1 MVHAT
6 LSSFLKGIVNP
17 KSRERSQEIA
27 KIQQEDHAY
36 ARGNIDNRGP
46 CPGLNSLANQ
56 GYLPRD
62 GKNISL
68 PQVEA
73 ALMTGLHMS
82 STLASTLAHTL
93 RPLYRADGT
102 FDLHDMRKHNVL
114 EHDRS
119 FTRLDFRQ
127 GDNYT
132 FQPAMFQA
140 LLDDAKGG
148 PVTMQTLAKTYVRR
162 KKECKRSGA
171 PSLPFTIWVVNL
183 IQTVSFYHTAAM
195 STLSKETL
203 TTFYEEE
210 RFPDEIFKNP
220 KKRTLIGLVWDTVIL
235 MNYIVFRT

>member
-1 MVHAT
+1 MLAA
-6 LSSFLKGIVNP
+6 F
-17 KSRERSQEIA
+17 SRFFCR
-27 KIQQEDHAY
+27 H
-36 ARGNIDNRGP
+36 P
-46 CPGLNSLANQ
+46 NSRM
-56 GYLPRD
+56 YRPRD

-93 RPLYRADGT
+93 RPLCRADGT

-127 GDNYT
+127 GDDYT

-140 LLDDAKGG
+140 LLDDAEGG
-148 PVTMQTLAKTYVRR
+148 PITIQTLAKTYVRR

-171 PSLPFTIWVVNL
+171 PSLPFTLWGVNL

-195 STLSKETL
+195 STLSKETM
-203 TTFYEEE
+203 TTFYVEE
-210 RFPDEIFKNP
+210 RFPDAILQNP
-220 KKRTLIGLVWDTVIL
+220 KKRTLLGLVWDTVIL

>member
-1 MVHAT
+1 MVHVT
-6 LSSFLKGIVNP
+6 LFSFLKGTVNL

-27 KIQQEDHAY
+27 KTQQEDHAY
-36 ARGNIDNRGP
+36 ARGNIDTRGP

-93 RPLYRADGT
+93 RPLCRADGT

-140 LLDDAKGG
+140 FLDDAKGG
-148 PVTMQTLAKTYVRR
+148 PVTIQTLAKTYVRR

-171 PSLPFTIWVVNL
+171 PSLPFTLWGVNL

-195 STLSKETL
+195 STLSKETM
-203 TTFYEEE
+203 TTFYVEE
-210 RFPDEIFKNP
+210 RFTDAILQNP
-220 KKRTLIGLVWDTVIL
+220 KKRTLLGLVWDTVIL

>member
-6 LSSFLKGIVNP
+6 LFSFLKSTVSP
-17 KSRERSQEIA
+17 TSRERSQEIA
-27 KIQQEDHAY
+27 KTQQEDHAY
-36 ARGNIDNRGP
+36 ARGDIETRGP

-82 STLASTLAHTL
+82 STLASTLAHSL
-93 RPLYRADGT
+93 RPLCRADGK
-102 FDLHDMRKHNVL
+102 FDLYDMRRHNVV

-132 FQPAMFQA
+132 FQPTMFQA
-140 LLDDAKGG
+140 LLDDAEGG
-148 PVTMQTLAKTYVRR
+148 PVTIKTLAKSYVRR
-162 KKECKRSGA
+162 EKECKRSGG
-171 PSLPFTIWVVNL
+171 PSLPFNLWGVNL
-183 IQTVSFYHTAAM
+183 IQTVSFYNTAAM
-195 STLSKETL
+195 STISKETM

-210 RFPDEIFKNP
+210 RFSDAILQNP
-220 KKRTLIGLVWDTVIL
+220 KKRTLLGLIWDAVIL
-235 MNYIVFRT
+235 FNYTVFGT

>member
-1 MVHAT
+1 MVHVT
-6 LSSFLKGIVNP
+6 LFSFLKGTVNS

-27 KIQQEDHAY
+27 KTQQEDHAY
-36 ARGNIDNRGP
+36 ARGNIDTRGP

-93 RPLYRADGT
+93 RPLCRADGT

-119 FTRLDFRQ
+119 FTRFDFRQ

-140 LLDDAKGG
+140 LLDDAEGG
-148 PVTMQTLAKTYVRR
+148 PITIQTLAKTYVRR

-171 PSLPFTIWVVNL
+171 PSLPFTLWGVNL

-195 STLSKETL
+195 STLSKETM
-203 TTFYEEE
+203 TTFYVEE
-210 RFPDEIFKNP
+210 RFPDAILQNP
-220 KKRTLIGLVWDTVIL
+220 KKRTLLGLVWNTVIL
-235 MNYIVFRT
+235 LKYIVFRT

>member
-1 MVHAT
+1 MVHAS
-6 LSSFLKGIVNP
+6 LSSLLKGTLKP
-17 KSRERSQEIA
+17 KSRERSEEIA
-27 KIQQEDHAY
+27 KTQREDHEY
-36 ARGNIDNRGP
+36 ARGHIDTRGP

-93 RPLYRADGT
+93 RPLCRADGT
-102 FDLHDMRKHNVL
+102 FDLQDMRKHNVM

-140 LLDDAKGG
+140 LLDDAGGG
-148 PVTMQTLAKTYVRR
+148 PVTLQSLAKTYVRR

-171 PSLPFTIWVVNL
+171 PSLPFNLWVVNL

-195 STLSKETL
+195 STLSKETM
-203 TTFYEEE
+203 TTFYVEE
-210 RFPDEIFKNP
+210 RFPDAILQNL
-220 KKRTLIGLVWDTVIL
+220 KKRTLLGLVWNAVIL
-235 MNYIVFRT
+235 LTYIVFRT

>member
-1 MVHAT
+1 MVHVT
-6 LSSFLKGIVNP
+6 LSAFLKGTVNL

-27 KIQQEDHAY
+27 KNQQEDHAY
-36 ARGNIDNRGP
+36 ARGNIDSRGP

-73 ALMTGLHMS
+73 ALMTALHMS

-93 RPLYRADGT
+93 KPLCRADGT
-102 FDLHDMRKHNVL
+102 FDLRDMRKHNVI

-140 LLDDAKGG
+140 LLDDAEGG
-148 PVTMQTLAKTYVRR
+148 PVSTPTLAKTYVRR

-171 PSLPFTIWVVNL
+171 PRLSLHLWGVNL
-183 IQTVSFYHTAAM
+183 IQTVSFYHTSAM
-195 STLSKETL
+195 STLSKETM

-210 RFPDEIFKNP
+210 RFPDEILKNP
-220 KKRTLIGLVWDTVIL
+220 KKRTLIGLVWGTVVL
-235 MNYIVFRT
+235 MGYIVFKT